1 MTRLASLQNRIFFAS
16 AALALITIALA
27 VYLVQLRLTRETET
41 EIERSLMQ
49 ARRLVEQQHQ
59 TLSSQFLLVA
69 RLVADLPVLKAAV
82 ETQDPATVA
91 PIAREYERTLGA
103 DLFRLTGRDGRQL
116 FVTADSPV
124 PGAGADEAPPP
135 VEETAAFW
143 RHPRGIL
150 QVVTVPIVIGRQS
163 PDLLGT
169 LTAGFLLDA
178 HRADQIKAATAS
190 DIGFALDGELL
201 ASTVRPA
208 AAPRL
213 EQVTSASGVTRLR
226 LGGEDWVATGVPLVL
241 PLAPA
246 GTAPAS
252 QPVVVVLRS
261 RTVELRAL
269 RSINAALLTAGAI
282 AVGLAIVLSYAVA
295 RSVTRPLGAIT
306 GTMREMSA
314 TGDLARK
321 IELRGP
327 EWWQDEDARLLASTF
342 NSLAESLAR
351 FQRETAERDRLAAL
365 GRLSTVIAH
374 EVRNPLMIIK
384 ASLRSLRPGATNE
397 TLRDAAADIGEQ
409 VTRLNHVVH
418 DVLDFARPQK
428 LALVDADLAE
438 VCRDAANT
446 SEAGQPGPR
455 IRVAAPH
462 LVVTTDP
469 ERLRAAL
476 VNVLNNARH
485 AVTERAGG
493 DKADLDPV
501 TLCAEHD
508 GAAGRVRIH
517 VRDRGTGVDPADLPH
532 VFEPY
537 FTTRRGGTGLGLPIA
552 RNIIESLGGRITMRP
567 EPIGTTVCIEL
578 PAGTGAPETTTT

>member
-295 RSVTRPLGAIT
+295 RYGVASARGSIT
-306 GTMREMSA
+306 GRHARDERARA
-314 TGDLARK
+314 TS
-321 IELRGP
+321 RGKSRACAAGGAW
-327 EWWQDEDARLLASTF
+327 EDEDTRLLASHVQQRST
-342 NSLAESLAR
+342 ASLAR
-351 FQRETAERDRLAAL
+351 FQREAAERDRLAAL

-374 EVRNPLMIIK
+374 EVRNP
-384 ASLRSLRPGATNE
+384 
-397 TLRDAAADIGEQ
+397 ADDHHG
-409 VTRLNHVVH
+409 R
-418 DVLDFARPQK
+418 
-428 LALVDADLAE
+428 
-438 VCRDAANT
+438 
-446 SEAGQPGPR
+446 
-455 IRVAAPH
+455 AAPDH
-462 LVVTTDP
+462 APRTRCHRP
-469 ERLRAAL
+469 AGRRHGHRRGSAASEPGGGRRARLRASA
-476 VNVLNNARH
+476 AIRS
-485 AVTERAGG
+485 
-493 DKADLDPV
+493 
-501 TLCAEHD
+501 
-508 GAAGRVRIH
+508 GAHRRQ
-517 VRDRGTGVDPADLPH
+517 RGVH
-532 VFEPY
+532 
-537 FTTRRGGTGLGLPIA
+537 RGGRCRGGGLPASTDRTGTVDRPA
-552 RNIIESLGGRITMRP
+552 RDTE
-567 EPIGTTVCIEL
+567 
-578 PAGTGAPETTTT
+578 